1 MLSRSDSGGRRAGRS
16 RGEWNGWAAG
26 PAPAPANARYWVPV
40 LYACMHSHPLTP
52 VGGRVVAVSRRSHE
66 LNDLR
71 YVHDRRGQRVRR
83 RSAVAPLPE
92 QRGAD
97 TAERR
102 RKEA

>member
-1 MLSRSDSGGRRAGRS
+1 MATPTDRYLVTARTAALARLLTRQQRL
-16 RGEWNGWAAG
+16 RTQKHVIGW
-26 PAPAPANARYWVPV
+26 PV
-40 LYACMHSHPLTP
+40 LCACMHSHPLTP